1 VVGDVAKARDA
12 QASDKGSGSVRSVER
27 AADILLCLGTN
38 EKTLTE
44 ISQETGLS
52 KATAYRILGALQKK
66 EFVARDEDSGR
77 YFLHWGLVGV
87 LSENISREHR
97 LVQSAQS
104 YMQKLWRYTG
114 ETITLY
120 VRKGYNRV
128 CVAEFVSQHF
138 LKFSVGVGTV
148 VPLSVHTGSPGNLL
162 LAFMTGEEVADIL
175 TQCEQAGLNNNAL
188 ERGSLFQE
196 LQKIKERGWASS
208 FGERINGGS
217 SLSVPIWDR
226 HGRVVASLNVLG
238 PSTRLKEEALMG
250 YLAVLKEA
258 AASISA
264 RLGASPELFRGV
276 NMRD

>member
-1 VVGDVAKARDA
+1 MSDVAKARNPEVN
-12 QASDKGSGSVRSVER
+12 DKGPGSVRSVER
-27 AADILLCLGTN
+27 AADILICLGTN

-44 ISQETGLS
+44 ISHETGLS

-66 EFVARDEDSGR
+66 DFVARDEDTGR

-87 LSENISREHR
+87 LSENIGREQR

-114 ETITLY
+114 ETVTLY

-148 VPLSVHTGSPGNLL
+148 VPLSVHTGSPGSLL
-162 LAFMTGEEVADIL
+162 LAYMTEEEVAEVL
-175 TQCEQAGLNNNAL
+175 MQCEQAGLNNNTT
-188 ERGSLFQE
+188 ERGVLFQE
-196 LQKIKERGWASS
+196 LQKIKKQGWASS
-208 FGERINGGS
+208 FGERINGGT
-217 SLSVPIWDR
+217 SLSAPIWDR
-226 HGRVVASLNVLG
+226 HGKVVASLNVLG
-238 PSTRLKEEALMG
+238 PSSRLNKDALMG
-250 YLAVLKEA
+250 YLEILKEC

-264 RLGASPELFRGV
+264 RLGAPPELLRGV
-276 NMRD
+276 GNTK

>member
-1 VVGDVAKARDA
+1 MVKAGDTKVK
-12 QASDKGSGSVRSVER
+12 DKEPGSVRSVER
-27 AADILLCLGTN
+27 AADILTCLGTS

-66 EFVARDEDSGR
+66 DFVAKEEDGGK
-77 YFLHWGLVGV
+77 YFLHWGLVGL

-97 LVQSAQS
+97 LVQSVQP

-114 ETITLY
+114 ETVTLY

-162 LAFMTGEEVADIL
+162 LAYMAEEEVAEIL
-175 TQCEQAGLNNNAL
+175 TQCEQAGLNNDTT
-188 ERGSLFQE
+188 ERGMLFQE
-196 LQKIKERGWASS
+196 LQKIKRQGWASS
-208 FGERINGGS
+208 LGERINGGS
-217 SLSVPIWDR
+217 SLSVPIWNR
-226 HGRVVASLNVLG
+226 HGKVVASLNIFG
-238 PSTRLKEEALMG
+238 PSSRLNKEALMG
-250 YLAVLKEA
+250 YLDILNEC

-264 RLGASPELFRGV
+264 RLGASSEMIRGM
-276 NMRD
+276 NNTG